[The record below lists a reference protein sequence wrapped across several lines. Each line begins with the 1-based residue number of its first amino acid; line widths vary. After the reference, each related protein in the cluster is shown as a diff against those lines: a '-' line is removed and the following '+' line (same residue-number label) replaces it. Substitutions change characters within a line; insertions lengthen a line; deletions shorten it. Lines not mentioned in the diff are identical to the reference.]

1 MMSAKIQRAMSKTFF
16 LFLENFSMKID
27 VSSFKKVIDYMFK
40 IVEKII
46 IKLKKLLPSYIKYY
60 VDIIDKEINIAKIS
74 SSTRVVHIG
83 CGPIPSTS
91 ILIAKKTG
99 ANIIG
104 VDKNPRTVEKARSCL
119 HELGYANKIQI
130 KQAEASNFPIEN
142 FDVILI
148 SHGIEPRDKFL
159 KYVSKSMKEDAIV
172 VFRTF
177 SSDLGELIESDA
189 FLKDIFKID
198 KIASHRKH
206 GSVISVTL
214 LKNKKIV
221 SVI

>member
-1 MMSAKIQRAMSKTFF
+1 MSAKIQRAMSKTFF

-27 VSSFKKVIDYMFK
+27 VSPFKKVVDYMFK
-40 IVEKII
+40 IAEKII
-46 IKLKKLLPSYIKYY
+46 IKLKKLLPFYMKYY

-74 SSTRVVHIG
+74 SSTQVVHIG

-99 ANIIG
+99 ASVIG
-104 VDKNPRTVEKARSCL
+104 IDKNPRTVEKARSCL
-119 HELGYANKIQI
+119 HKLGYTNKIQI
-130 KQAEASNFPIEN
+130 KHAEASNFPIEN

-159 KYVSKSMKEDAIV
+159 KYISKSIGEDAIV

-177 SSDLGELIESDA
+177 SSDLGELTESDA
-189 FLKDIFKID
+189 FLKDIFKIN
-198 KIASHRKH
+198 KIASHKKH
-206 GSVISVTL
+206 GLLISVAL
-214 LKNKKIV
+214 LKK
-221 SVI
+221 